1 MNKFEKHYYQYW
13 KTTIDLMKCKIIIII
28 ILNFKK
34 LLLLLKKKNNFL
46 WKIKKIKNLADKL
59 NIIINILN
67 IIVGFGVAARRNV
80 LRFAVVAKHNT
91 FGSYIF
97 KIFFY

>member
-28 ILNFKK
+28 LNLKK
-34 LLLLLKKKNNFL
+34 LLLLLKKKHNFL
-46 WKIKKIKNLADKL
+46 WKIKKIKNLTDKL

-80 LRFAVVAKHNT
+80 LGFAVAAKHNT

-97 KIFFY
+97 KISFY

>member
-1 MNKFEKHYYQYW
+1 M
-13 KTTIDLMKCKIIIII
+13 
-28 ILNFKK
+28 
-34 LLLLLKKKNNFL
+34 
-46 WKIKKIKNLADKL
+46 KNLADKL

-80 LRFAVVAKHNT
+80 LRFAVAAKHNT

-97 KIFFY
+97 KISFY